1 MTKRSYLTRN
11 AAGVIVPTPGDPAT
25 YLIYGADGV
34 LIAGTQV
41 SASADPNAVRWDFTT
56 GSLSAAELPVG
67 TTFPSQENVGLTNNG
82 NAFILTWAP
91 SSSLRY
97 VVYSAYAAT
106 GRQWV
111 PISPWI
117 TGTQFIDGN
126 VYDGRQIFYQV
137 WRMVDGVEVLHAEFN
152 GIQPPRV
159 WESAAANLP
168 PGRYVDRNFRSLD
181 AAVPDF
187 KLVDGQ
193 TGAQLYDF
201 DRCAFAGKQYGL
213 KGFGNRVKLRHSR
226 FWRLHPGGPDKLH
239 GNSLHLENFRHAD
252 VQNCY
257 FENQFSCYFT
267 LKDNRGAAG
276 DTLIFSHNQVRNVMN
291 QRTDA
296 SGGYKTGATDF
307 ERGQAIQISMCM
319 DGLLEPNGTPRT
331 TTTGIRGGRVCWN
344 KVDNE
349 PGYSRVEDN
358 ISCFK
363 LKGYPGDLFLIDD
376 NMIDG
381 AHTYVPGVHTDY
393 SGGGIMIGD
402 EGGSYIS
409 QSRNI
414 IVRYGNYGIAI
425 MNGEGNQA
433 NDNRLTRGPRTWD
446 GIRIALAPP
455 TGLIAAQFWDYNR
468 VGAAMR
474 NNSMNGNLLRNQYEK
489 PDGTLVTNHDYI
501 LVAGQNGNT
510 YTGNTKFVGAV
521 TVTMENAEH
530 ALWRDRLEAAGK
542 TFGPQWA

>member
-11 AAGVIVPTPGDPAT
+11 AQGVIVPTAGDPAT

-34 LIAGTQV
+34 LKAGTQV
-41 SASADPNAVRWDFTT
+41 SASADPGALRWDFTT
-56 GSLSAAELPVG
+56 GSLSARELPVG

-82 NAFILTWAP
+82 NAFVLTWAP

-97 VVYSAYAAT
+97 VVYSAYAPT

-117 TGTQFIDGN
+117 TGTTFTDGN
-126 VYDGRQIFYQV
+126 VYDGRHIWYQV
-137 WRMVDGVEVLHAEFN
+137 WRVVDGVEVLHAEFN
-152 GIQPPRV
+152 GIQPARV
-159 WESAAANLP
+159 WENATSLP
-168 PGRYVDRNFRSLD
+168 PGRYENRFFRSLSHTT
-181 AAVPDF
+181 PDV
-187 KLVDGQ
+187 LLTNGQ
-193 TGAQLYDF
+193 SGSQLYDF
-201 DRCAFAGKQYGL
+201 ERCAFAGMQYGL
-213 KGFGNRVKLRHSR
+213 KGFGNRVKLRNSR
-226 FWRLHPGGPDKLH
+226 FWRLHPGGPDRLH
-239 GNSLHLENFRHAD
+239 GNSLHLESFRHAD

-267 LKDNRGAAG
+267 EKDNRGAAG
-276 DTLIFSHNQVRNVMN
+276 DTLTYSHNFIRNVMN

-296 SGGYKTGATDF
+296 NGGYKTGATDF
-307 ERGQAIQISMCM
+307 ERGQAIQISKCSE
-319 DGLLEPNGTPRT
+319 GLLSSDGSPKT
-331 TTTGIRGGRVCWN
+331 TTTGIPGGRVCWN
-344 KVDNE
+344 YVHNE

-363 LKGYPGDLFLIDD
+363 LKGAAGNLFQIDD
-376 NMIDG
+376 NLIDG
-381 AHTYVPGVHTDY
+381 AHTYVPGVHTGY

-402 EGGSYIS
+402 EGGSFIS

-414 IVRYGNYGIAI
+414 VLRYGNYGIAI

-433 NDNRLTRGPRTWD
+433 NDNRMTRGPRTWD

-455 TGLIAAQFWDYNR
+455 TGLIAAQFWDYNG
-468 VGAAMR
+468 VGAAMK

-489 PDGTLVTNHDYI
+489 ADGTKVTNHDFVT
-501 LVAGQNGNT
+501 VAGQSGNT
-510 YTGNTKFVGAV
+510 YTNNIKYVGDV
-521 TVTMENAEH
+521 TMAMENAEQ
-530 ALWRDRLEAAGK
+530 ALWRDRLQAANK